1 MATWA
6 GEESELKPLVE
17 CTEQKRMI
25 KENAEEFGPD
35 QIMQGFT
42 VKDLSIYS
50 QKGLC

>member
-1 MATWA
+1 
-6 GEESELKPLVE
+6 
-17 CTEQKRMI
+17 MI